1 MGGDGGMCEGGRRD
15 VGGRSDEARGDEV
28 VGGVGKER
36 VVDAA
41 LTPAASANLIWRFVL
56 VCSL

>member
-1 MGGDGGMCEGGRRD
+1 MREGGED

-28 VGGVGKER
+28 GGWVGKER

-41 LTPAASANLIWRFVL
+41 LTLAACANLIWRSVFV
-56 VCSL
+56 VSL

>member
-36 VVDAA
+36 VDAA
-41 LTPAASANLIWRFVL
+41 LTPAASANLIWRFVF
-56 VCSL
+56 VVSL